1 MEPAGNN
8 RPKNRRKAVM
18 KAIFLLIFI
27 VAAIFLL
34 RFTPIKNY
42 LTAEALGR
50 FLESAGFWA
59 PLIFILIYTAGVCL
73 FLPGTL
79 LTGLGAAIFGAYWG
93 FVYVWFGAMAGASAA
108 FFIGR
113 TLGRE
118 FASSLIGDKLKKY
131 DDGIE
136 RNGFATVLYLRL
148 VYFPFTPMNFGMG
161 LTKVHFRDYFIG
173 TGLGIIVGTFIFTFF
188 IGTLKDVWASG
199 NWAELIS
206 FKVFFSIALFIFSFF
221 IPKIIKKINMVIAED
236 PEMGPNLL
244 DKIKS
249 QGVRELDDSAMIMR
263 LKFKTIPGEQFVIRR
278 EVFRMI
284 QESFRENGIEFAH
297 RNVAVYLP
305 PDEDA
310 GEHDKKAIEAGAAAA
325 AAAAQAEEEQ
335 KKPI

>member
-1 MEPAGNN
+1 MDPDDNN
-8 RPKNRRKAVM
+8 LPKNRSKAVM
-18 KAIFLLIFI
+18 KAIILLVFI
-27 VAAIFLL
+27 VAAILIV

-50 FLESAGFWA
+50 FLETAGFWA
-59 PLIFILIYTAGVCL
+59 PLIFIFIYAAGVCL

-188 IGTLKDVWASG
+188 IGTIKEVWASG

-221 IPKIIKKINMVIAED
+221 IPKIIKKI
-236 PEMGPNLL
+236 
-244 DKIKS
+244 K
-249 QGVRELDDSAMIMR
+249 
-263 LKFKTIPGEQFVIRR
+263 GE
-278 EVFRMI
+278 
-284 QESFRENGIEFAH
+284 
-297 RNVAVYLP
+297 
-305 PDEDA
+305 
-310 GEHDKKAIEAGAAAA
+310 
-325 AAAAQAEEEQ
+325 
-335 KKPI
+335 

>member
-1 MEPAGNN
+1 MEPADNN
-8 RPKNRRKAVM
+8 MPISRRKAVM

-173 TGLGIIVGTFIFTFF
+173 TGLGIVVGTFIFTFF
-188 IGTLKDVWASG
+188 IGTLKEVYTSG

-221 IPKIIKKINMVIAED
+221 IPKIIKR
-236 PEMGPNLL
+236 
-244 DKIKS
+244 IK
-249 QGVRELDDSAMIMR
+249 
-263 LKFKTIPGEQFVIRR
+263 GE
-278 EVFRMI
+278 
-284 QESFRENGIEFAH
+284 
-297 RNVAVYLP
+297 
-305 PDEDA
+305 
-310 GEHDKKAIEAGAAAA
+310 
-325 AAAAQAEEEQ
+325 
-335 KKPI
+335 